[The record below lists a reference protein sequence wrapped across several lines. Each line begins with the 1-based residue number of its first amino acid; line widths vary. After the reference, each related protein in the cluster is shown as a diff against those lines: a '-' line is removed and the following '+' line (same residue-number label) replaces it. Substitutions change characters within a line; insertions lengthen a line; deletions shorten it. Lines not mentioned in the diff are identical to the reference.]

1 MKSLCKN
8 YNSHFIFMK
17 NYHRNITCIGKDNV
31 LKKLFN
37 LQKFNFN
44 HKYIPLQ
51 KLKFEEINFYEPMT
65 KIYEIDNNL
74 NTKYSKKKIFLISG
88 LLYLNLFYDP
98 LFLSQFVK
106 LPLILNIVGQLL
118 LYDKYLKIKK
128 NSNQM
133 IKTIYLLQNGHQILL
148 ITEDESVHLINILD
162 IEQVIQEKD
171 DVILLRTIEKQFYL
185 NNDSNK
191 YQLLNEEILNAIREG
206 RTVST
211 QKSFSNYDR
220 LTIQK

>member
-1 MKSLCKN
+1 MKSLCKK
-8 YNSHFIFMK
+8 YNSHFILMK

-74 NTKYSKKKIFLISG
+74 NTKYSKQKIFLISG

-211 QKSFSNYDR
+211 KKSFSNYDR